1 MAQYYAVKSDSHDAI
16 ANFNQHINSINRIN
30 LIICII
36 RVFSPPLR
44 LGEFSSCFLM
54 ISFTLLSTTPLVC
67 NAASKLNHWDSSQK

>member
-44 LGEFSSCFLM
+44 LGEFSSCFFDDFFH
-54 ISFTLLSTTPLVC
+54 IAFDYTTSL
-67 NAASKLNHWDSSQK
+67 

>member
-1 MAQYYAVKSDSHDAI
+1 MQLQI
-16 ANFNQHINSINRIN
+16 LINIPINSINRIN
-30 LIICII
+30 LVICII

-54 ISFTLLSTTPLVC
+54 TSFTLRSATPLVC